1 MKTIEKKEP
10 YLHILNTQ
18 GNVYEEFLPDQV
30 LTHKNLNKIVDYFE
44 DQDRLSRI
52 YLTGVGIGCG
62 LNIVS
67 STNSKYIEIG
77 QGVGI
82 TTDGDII
89 KSETRRFHYYSAL
102 TDKAD
107 YDLFTQGQGDMKVYE
122 IYEQEAAGR
131 PEDELPLTSF
141 SINEKTSL
149 KDCIIIAYV
158 ENYTEDE
165 GLCGGSG
172 CDETGNK
179 VYNNLKFLITHI
191 SNKDNL
197 TGADTIYN
205 SHDVLAYYD
214 DLPDLCLPR
223 IILTKDNTKA
233 GMPILQQY
241 KDTFVLKDDL
251 YLGISTIIRKFS
263 PRINFQKYGVRT
275 SDIATF
281 IDTIFSDSD
290 DEYVQYR
297 YDLLKDLI
305 ETYREIKDYILHAKF
320 ECVPNVK
327 SFPKHL
333 LLGTPEPAT
342 RLETRHHFYPSPMIS
357 ENDENLIAIKTLCIK
372 FYNQLNDYK
381 IINFESAQIKITP
394 SKTYDYKLSE
404 RTIPY
409 YYRSRSSLV
418 NNWNPTSNK
427 NRKSNYQLGYNTGNL
442 KKLDCILDP
451 LNFNHLDKEFYR
463 IEGHQGKNFV
473 IALKNILR
481 KKAQYNLPFDV
492 KAISI
497 GYPVNSISLDEDTCE
512 TKEYVTLLKTW
523 EEEFNCTANKAIDFF
538 RNYQYTVIGSNNTV
552 ANVHTVATTAEDLKE
567 EIEETK
573 DVRDVKDIKGSLQDY
588 EDFAVA
594 NIRDLKLGFKGISAS
609 KKLKETS
616 RQKIAVDK
624 RIATSRDKIV
634 ISDGLS
640 IRYANSIAYKR
651 SLGFMLESIVADI
664 NPENLTADYVVA
676 QVVSGFERVGNNQ
689 NIDVDSDEFK
699 LYVEIPM
706 RIITNL
712 EIVKYRFIQQLQDV
726 YVTERWTA
734 FHSAFV
740 DLCEEVQKILFTL
753 STTTDKGTFGKRV
766 HDKMYEFLIHKIA
779 GLCCLKEK
787 FNWLKLQLDD
797 IRFNLYK
804 ELILSKF
811 IEQHPGLEH
820 MAGVP
825 KGGTFLMVYIGER
838 QVTLEEEETTVET
851 FDRKVLFDF
860 ALPYMCMSECA
871 PKTIVYSDI
880 VDPVTLAIARK
891 KFCLPSD
898 TDQENFIIEP
908 ERGVVTSPDGTAFI
922 ITTAEGYAFDS
933 TKVPDE
939 LLGEGI
945 RFLVDGK
952 IPTIPI
958 ETVVYKLPEDVT
970 ATYEFVAWTDDGLVI
985 NLNVTHELEDL
996 LYLQHAWKRENG
1008 SEIALGKNPTN
1019 ILILTEENI
1028 FQEDISVVIDVIG
1041 NPVPCKLEIP
1051 VAIDEEREI
1060 IEVDVEVLSEICF
1073 NTQET
1078 SPNTPVITVTPT
1090 DGTVTSPQEPVNGPS
1105 FIEFFNDVYTINP
1118 LHVPDAL
1125 AGEPIT
1131 FAVNDIAVENKETRV
1146 YKLPGSVTTDSMLVS
1161 WDTTGLFVNITA
1173 SHAFAEKSYLNY
1185 EWVDENGVLVGT
1197 TLNMPNFRIN
1207 TTDNNVN
1214 RTFMLHVS
1222 VIGVENEL
1230 CHVSG
1235 FSVTVNEDRPEI
1247 TVSIPPTLCWQENVE
1262 ADLIDITVS
1271 DDTIELSCPQ
1281 QEEAGVEIIVGDP
1294 GDYKFN
1300 IEAVPN
1306 ELIGVP
1312 IVIEIND
1319 GQQAASTIVYK
1330 VPETVDASYN
1340 NPVWSGNTLEIDIA
1354 AKHSLEGQIPT
1365 IEDYLEYIWKDE
1377 NGNIVLTEKERIN
1390 FKIETEAGSIN
1401 EDYTVDV
1408 QVKNELADTPCR
1420 YNDGNLVIEE
1430 TRPIV
1435 TVTIVPEICCVDADL
1450 AIPET
1455 YPITVTPSSFGLS
1468 SPDGNAFIQ
1477 GTRGSYRL
1485 NPAAVPEELLG
1496 QEIRLVADGEVK
1508 ATTKVYKIPEL
1519 VRRNITTSNESW
1531 VSGGLAI
1538 DLTSDI
1544 LSRSY
1549 YQYEWFMRSNNV
1561 DTLLDKISEPNRYLI
1576 PDTGNGVN
1584 VEVFL
1589 RLSAQTDG
1597 ILCSQETIKTAIVR
1611 HRPISVTK
1619 DRFCIPDTPVIF
1631 RGVST
1636 ETGVLRSTNS
1646 SLPSNVIT
1654 VNSGRYQFNPDR
1666 VPSNLWGST
1675 LRFSV
1680 DNITQ
1685 SGVSIRVYK
1694 TPDKET
1700 IVQDVAASQW
1710 VSRGYE
1716 FVFTHELIDKN
1727 YFSYQVI
1734 LKSNETELEKVGE
1747 HRYLIPS
1754 EEDFINDFVVVMI
1767 SISGVPCTEDQT
1779 IPVETTRP
1787 DQPVGRL
1794 DCSTPYKNRLE
1805 LLGVDTLL
1813 NTIKESYQGQNFGDD
1828 IKTRILD
1835 PLDAIL
1841 LNLEAAVN
1849 VSSIADGT
1857 TRNINTLRSNLINDF
1872 YKNPNIDSNFYQ
1884 SFLALDEIME
1894 LVILEMLRCVGDIND
1909 ELIAS
1914 TDKFF
1919 IESKS
1924 RDEEYVE
1931 KLRHTINRTY
1941 VNGYIPNVSIFKTKV
1956 DATYS
1961 SVTKRR

>member
-10 YLHILNTQ
+10 YLHILNTR
-18 GNVYEEFLPDQV
+18 GNIYEEFLPDQV
-30 LTHKNLNKIVDYFE
+30 LTHKNLNKIVNYFE

-67 STNSKYIEIG
+67 STNNSKYIEIG

-102 TDKAD
+102 TDNAD
-107 YDLFTQGQGDMKVYE
+107 YDPFRRGDMKVYE
-122 IYEQEAAGR
+122 IYEQESAGR

-141 SINEKTSL
+141 SINERTSL
-149 KDCIIIAYV
+149 KDCIVIAYV

-179 VYNNLKFLITHI
+179 VYSNLKFLITHK
-191 SNKDNL
+191 SNKGYL
-197 TGADTIYN
+197 TGTDTIYN

-223 IILTKDNTKA
+223 IILTNENTKA
-233 GMPILQQY
+233 GMLILQQY

-275 SDIATF
+275 SDIATY

-333 LLGTPEPAT
+333 LLGTPEPTT
-342 RLETRHHFYPSPMIS
+342 RLETRHQFYPSPMIS

-372 FYNQLNDYK
+372 FYNQLKDYK
-381 IINFESAQIKITP
+381 IINFDSAQIKITP
-394 SKTYDYKLSE
+394 SRSYEYKLSE

-409 YYRSRSSLV
+409 YYKSGNSLV
-418 NNWNPTSNK
+418 NNWNPASNK
-427 NRKSNYQLGYNTGNL
+427 NRKSNYQLGYNTGSL
-442 KKLDCILDP
+442 KKLDCITDP
-451 LNFNHLDKEFYR
+451 LKYNHLDKEFYR

-512 TKEYVTLLKTW
+512 TKEYVTLLQTW

-538 RNYQYTVIGSNNTV
+538 RNYQYTIIGSNNTV
-552 ANVHTVATTAEDLKE
+552 ANVHTVATAAVAEDDVKE
-567 EIEETK
+567 EVDTTK
-573 DVRDVKDIKGSLQDY
+573 DIKDVKGSLQD
-588 EDFAVA
+588 DIRVAVG
-594 NIRDLKLGFKGISAS
+594 NTRDIKLGFKNVSIS
-609 KKLKETS
+609 KKVVETTK
-616 RQKIAVDK
+616 QKTVADQ

-634 ISDGLS
+634 IGGDLS
-640 IRYANSIAYKR
+640 IRYTNSIAYKR
-651 SLGFMLESIVADI
+651 SLAFVLENVVADI

-706 RIITNL
+706 RIITHL

-734 FHSAFV
+734 FHNAFA
-740 DLCEEVQKILFTL
+740 DLCAEVQRILFTL

-766 HDKMYEFLIHKIA
+766 HDKMYEFLIHKVA

-838 QVTLEEEETTVET
+838 QVKLEEEKTTIET

-891 KFCLPSD
+891 KYCLPSD
-898 TDQENFIIEP
+898 TEQVDFIIEP
-908 ERGVVTSPDGTAFI
+908 ERGVVTSPDGTVFI
-922 ITTAEGYAFDS
+922 ITTAEGYAFDP

-958 ETVVYKLPEDVT
+958 ETIVYKLPEAVV
-970 ATYEFVAWTDDGLVI
+970 ATYEFVAWTEDGLVI

-996 LYLQHAWKRENG
+996 LYLQHAWKRDNG

-1019 ILILTEENI
+1019 ILLLTEGNL

-1051 VAIDEEREI
+1051 VTIDEEREI

-1078 SPNTPVITVTPT
+1078 SPNTPVITVTPP

-1161 WDTTGLFVNITA
+1161 WDATGLFVNITA
-1173 SHAFAEKSYLNY
+1173 SHAFTDKSYLSY
-1185 EWVDENGVLVGT
+1185 EWINENDEVVGT
-1197 TLNMPNFRIN
+1197 TLNMPNFRID

-1214 RTFMLHVS
+1214 RTFRLQMR
-1222 VIGVENEL
+1222 VIGSENEL
-1230 CHVSG
+1230 CQASG
-1235 FSVTVNEDRPEI
+1235 FPVTISEDRPEI
-1247 TVSIPPTLCWQENVE
+1247 TVSIPPAICWQENTELDGISIIISDNTVE
-1262 ADLIDITVS
+1262 LT
-1271 DDTIELSCPQ
+1271 CPQ
-1281 QEEAGVEIIVGDP
+1281 QEEAGVEMLVGDP

-1300 IEAVPN
+1300 VNAVPDA
-1306 ELIGVP
+1306 LIGVP
-1312 IVIEIND
+1312 IIFEIAGNP
-1319 GQQAASTIVYK
+1319 AASTIVYK
-1330 VPETVDASYN
+1330 VPETVNARYN
-1340 NPVWSGNTLEIDIA
+1340 NAAWNGNTLEIDIA
-1354 AKHSLEGQIPT
+1354 ATHSLEDRIPT

-1377 NGNIVLTEKERIN
+1377 DENIVLTVKERIN
-1390 FKIETEAGSIN
+1390 FEIVTEAGSIN
-1401 EDYTVDV
+1401 KDYTVDV
-1408 QVKNELADTPCR
+1408 KVKDELIENPC
-1420 YNDGNLVIEE
+1420 GHFGANLVIDE
-1430 TRPIV
+1430 TRPNV
-1435 TVTIVPEICCVDADL
+1435 TVTIVPEICHVEAL
-1450 AIPET
+1450 AGVLRYE
-1455 YPITVTPSSFGLS
+1455 ITVSPSSFSVS
-1468 SPDGNAFIQ
+1468 SPDGVDFIE
-1477 GTRGSYRL
+1477 GSIGNYRL
-1485 NPAAVPEELLG
+1485 NPALVPEELLG

-1531 VSGGLAI
+1531 INGGLAI
-1538 DLTSDI
+1538 DLISDI
-1544 LSRSY
+1544 SSRSY
-1549 YQYEWFMRSNNV
+1549 YKYEWFMRRNNV
-1561 DTLLDKISEPNRYLI
+1561 DTILDKVSEPNRYLI
-1576 PDTGNGVN
+1576 PDDGNGVN

-1646 SLPSNVIT
+1646 LLPSDVISE
-1654 VNSGRYQFNPDR
+1654 NSGRYQFNPDR

-1680 DNITQ
+1680 NNITQ

-1694 TPDKET
+1694 TPEKES
-1700 IVQDVAASQW
+1700 IIQDVAASQW
-1710 VSRGYE
+1710 VSGGYE

-1727 YFSYQVI
+1727 YFSYEVI
-1734 LKSNETELEKVGE
+1734 LKSNETALQRVGE
-1747 HRYLIPS
+1747 HSYFIPTN
-1754 EEDFINDFVVVMI
+1754 EDFINDLVVVMV
-1767 SISGVPCTEDQT
+1767 SISGVSCTEDQT
-1779 IPVETTRP
+1779 ITVETTRP

-1805 LLGVDTLL
+1805 LLNTDTLL
-1813 NTIKESYQGQNFGDD
+1813 NAIKGSYQRQNFEDD
-1828 IKTRILD
+1828 IAARVLD
-1835 PLDAIL
+1835 PLDQIVIGVSAAT
-1841 LNLEAAVN
+1841 NL
-1849 VSSIADGT
+1849 SSIADST
-1857 TRNINTLRSNLINDF
+1857 TRTINGLRVILMNDF
-1872 YKNPNIDSNFYQ
+1872 YNNPNIDSGFYR
-1884 SFLALDEIME
+1884 SFLELDEIME

-1909 ELIAS
+1909 NLIAS

-1919 IESKS
+1919 IDSKS
-1924 RDEEYVE
+1924 RDIEYTD
-1931 KLRHTINRTY
+1931 KPRHTINSTY
-1941 VNGYIPNVSIFKTKV
+1941 VNGYSPNVSIFKTKV

-1961 SVTKRR
+1961 SAKKRR